1 MDMENC
7 MLVDQ
12 AVPQSALG
20 PGVTEFEVQVSDQTK
35 SKSLPSQAA
44 NKGASDNAGIRVEPS
59 RGGAVPRPVS
69 PTPAPAPEAS
79 PRRTLER
86 VASVTD
92 KEAAENIA
100 TDTKDAF
107 ERGDLVASNKLV
119 AKSVEFWAGAMYSHL
134 QYLLRKFKGDPT
146 DFVGQLDDYCSLYW
160 KFICTRLLQVSDWEA
175 AVKLGVILDKV
186 MDKFP
191 DLMSSLGVSV
201 VKLLHGVGIDDV
213 TFPDMTLSTR
223 AEFFRSRL
231 YGAFTDQVHLKKYN
245 ELLQASVAG
254 AMPSS
259 DDISELL
266 DSCRC
271 EVRKA
276 SLGFMRVY
284 SCMLSD
290 KLKAKY
296 LIENESNFAHLELW
310 LPSDRLHFLKIFV
323 SDETVWRTV
332 DKDVLVKGAYFLCS
346 DS

>member
-1 MDMENC
+1 
-7 MLVDQ
+7 
-12 AVPQSALG
+12 
-20 PGVTEFEVQVSDQTK
+20 VQVSDHTK
-35 SKSLPSQAA
+35 TRVLPPQGSI
-44 NKGASDNAGIRVEPS
+44 KGVKDHTDIMVDPPRAEVLA
-59 RGGAVPRPVS
+59 RPVS
-69 PTPAPAPEAS
+69 PTAAAAPEAS
-79 PRRTLER
+79 PRRILER
-86 VASVTD
+86 VVSVTD
-92 KEAAENIA
+92 QEAAENIA

-107 ERGDLVASNKLV
+107 ERGDLVSQNKLV
-119 AKSVEFWAGAMYSHL
+119 AKSVEFWAAAMFSHL
-134 QYLLRKFKGDPT
+134 QYLLRKFTGDPK
-146 DFVGQLDDYCSLYW
+146 DFVGQLDDYSSLYW

-191 DLMSSLGVSV
+191 DLMSSLGISV

-231 YGAFTDQVHLKKYN
+231 YAAFTDQVHLKNYN
-245 ELLQASVAG
+245 EILQASQAG
-254 AMPSS
+254 TMPSS
-259 DDISELL
+259 DAISDLL

-271 EVRKA
+271 DVRKA

-284 SCMLSD
+284 SCMSSD

-296 LIENESNFAHLELW
+296 LIENESHFAHLELW

-332 DKDVLVKGAYFLCS
+332 DQAVLVKGAYFLCS
-346 DS
+346 DF